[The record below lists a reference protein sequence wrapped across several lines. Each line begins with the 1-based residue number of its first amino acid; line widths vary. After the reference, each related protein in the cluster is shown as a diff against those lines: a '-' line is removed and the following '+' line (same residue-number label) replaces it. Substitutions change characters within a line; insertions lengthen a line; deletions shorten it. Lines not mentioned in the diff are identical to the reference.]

1 MSVVFFD
8 RLDYEYK
15 LENRFIIGFQK
26 KGVASAGHPLKS
38 GR

>member
-1 MSVVFFD
+1 V
-8 RLDYEYK
+8 
-15 LENRFIIGFQK
+15 NRFIIGFQK